1 MAKNDKRPQ
10 SELALAAEALNE
22 ELRKFESLT
31 HALRR
36 DPLNSQKSLERTAGM
51 LREVADS
58 DDRLAKLVQVLVA
71 AITTAREKQQ
81 QQAKQ
86 VHERALELQQR
97 TEVLKE
103 LLLQY
108 EVVGTEAIQ
117 LNAVVQELA
126 AKRHEAK
133 TPEANREVIASI
145 EDLEERMGKAAES
158 ARALAEDAG
167 AKEFVDVSR
176 QAEALRQQLLAAKNK
191 MGLLKKGLQEI

>member
-10 SELALAAEALNE
+10 SELALAAEALDE

-58 DDRLAKLVQVLVA
+58 DDRLAKLVHALVA

-108 EVVGTEAIQ
+108 EVVGTEAIE
-117 LNAVVQELA
+117 LNAVVQKLA
-126 AKRHEAK
+126 AQRREAK
-133 TPEANREVIASI
+133 TPEANREIIASI
-145 EDLEERMGKAAES
+145 EELEERMGKAAES
-158 ARALAEDAG
+158 ARALAEGAD